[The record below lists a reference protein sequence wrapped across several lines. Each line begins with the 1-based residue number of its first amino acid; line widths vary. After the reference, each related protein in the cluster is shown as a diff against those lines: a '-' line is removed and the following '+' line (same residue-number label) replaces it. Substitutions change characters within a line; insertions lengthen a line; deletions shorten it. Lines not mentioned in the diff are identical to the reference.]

1 MVNMVVAETATDTT
15 KHFRKSEMYKMANYN
30 ITFSPTGGTKKVA
43 DILAKEIFNS
53 HTDIDLCTPE
63 AILTILC

>member
-1 MVNMVVAETATDTT
+1 
-15 KHFRKSEMYKMANYN
+15 MANYN

-53 HTDIDLCTPE
+53 HTDIDLCIPE
-63 AILTILC
+63 ATATTRAQAADEHQ